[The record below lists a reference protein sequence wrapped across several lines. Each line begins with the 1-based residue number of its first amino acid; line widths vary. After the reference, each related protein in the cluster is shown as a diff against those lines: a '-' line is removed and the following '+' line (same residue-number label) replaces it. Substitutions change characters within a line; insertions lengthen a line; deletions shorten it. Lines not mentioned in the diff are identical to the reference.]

1 MTSNSNDIIRLNVG
15 GQHFIT
21 TRTTLLCKSKD
32 LYLRKCFV
40 LILILHNRSRSVEKS
55 FWDRKSDSIW
65 FAFLIYL
72 RDAGHVMVDLQSN
85 DENND
90 DEALFRRLRTDAD
103 FFGLQ
108 GLVSYCDTKLSVMM
122 YDKELEETY
131 YDYCQNS
138 DCVSPG
144 PGWRLY
150 KYIPSIY
157 NSTGDRRVEGGKFIF
172 EMTTHTSNPNDSI
185 GYHHRATAAR
195 NNEMTH

>member
-1 MTSNSNDIIRLNVG
+1 MVASNSNDIIRLNVG

-85 DENND
+85 DKNND
-90 DEALFRRLRTDAD
+90 NEDDDLII
-103 FFGLQ
+103 
-108 GLVSYCDTKLSVMM
+108 VSVDDNKAVIETKTTKKKKKKKTKKTVSSGESSVECF
-122 YDKELEETY
+122 K
-131 YDYCQNS
+131 
-138 DCVSPG
+138 
-144 PGWRLY
+144 
-150 KYIPSIY
+150 
-157 NSTGDRRVEGGKFIF
+157 
-172 EMTTHTSNPNDSI
+172 
-185 GYHHRATAAR
+185 
-195 NNEMTH
+195 